1 MGKRQIAAMQT
12 RTKVIL
18 AAEKLIAE
26 HGFENVTIDDIAAKA
41 GVAKGTFY
49 TYFKRKEDIIGE
61 IAHSNFVRMEE
72 KSMEISGDVCDRL
85 ALFLSDSMKYIV
97 DTGIHICRQWLKNA
111 VEPDNEVGK
120 SKLMYDRSVI
130 REILKRAID
139 NEELAADTPID
150 ELEMWIAAEYYGFV
164 VCWTI
169 LDGAVDPV
177 KLLDGYCKVQL
188 RNSLSPY
195 RIIKEE
201 IYNEND

>member
-26 HGFENVTIDDIAAKA
+26 HGFENVTIDDIASEA

-85 ALFLSDSMKYIV
+85 ALFLADSMKYIV

-111 VEPDNEVGK
+111 AEPDNE
-120 SKLMYDRSVI
+120 
-130 REILKRAID
+130 
-139 NEELAADTPID
+139 
-150 ELEMWIAAEYYGFV
+150 
-164 VCWTI
+164 
-169 LDGAVDPV
+169 DG
-177 KLLDGYCKVQL
+177 
-188 RNSLSPY
+188 
-195 RIIKEE
+195 
-201 IYNEND
+201 